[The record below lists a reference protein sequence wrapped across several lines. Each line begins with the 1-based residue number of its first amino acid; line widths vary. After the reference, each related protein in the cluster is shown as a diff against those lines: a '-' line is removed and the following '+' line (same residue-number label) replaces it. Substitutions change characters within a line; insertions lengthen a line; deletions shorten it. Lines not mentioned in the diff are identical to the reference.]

1 MYSVPY
7 IENFAS
13 AVKFVAHLQNHQE
26 AANSVRILR
35 MPMCSSRYPQFA
47 RSFPAPLKVPIVLP
61 NLVSVNQAFVVMD
74 AFAELAAEG
83 AVFPMESMEQE
94 LSDSPPIPPNL
105 FLKFPHLRKLS
116 LWDGRARNGVD
127 EDEMLWRDA
136 LPRLEALHL
145 WHCDGALVDIFRR
158 MWSVPRSLFVI
169 YDILTCAV
177 ISLPSLREFGTEES
191 SELIAFIQTHGAK
204 LSALAIAHPLVPL
217 ADADPRPSPSV
228 LCPDIIELKLKMG
241 LNPNQVRIA

>member
-13 AVKFVAHLQNHQE
+13 AMKFVAHLQNHQE

-61 NLVSVNQAFVVMD
+61 NLVSVNQAFVVLD

-94 LSDSPPIPPNL
+94 LSDSPPIPPNV

-116 LWDGRARNGVD
+116 LWMEEHETRSMRT
-127 EDEMLWRDA
+127 R
-136 LPRLEALHL
+136 
-145 WHCDGALVDIFRR
+145 CFGAMPFLD
-158 MWSVPRSLFVI
+158 SK
-169 YDILTCAV
+169 
-177 ISLPSLREFGTEES
+177 PSTFGTVTVYLRIYS
-191 SELIAFIQTHGAK
+191 GGCGLY
-204 LSALAIAHPLVPL
+204 LVPSSL
-217 ADADPRPSPSV
+217 SMIS
-228 LCPDIIELKLKMG
+228 
-241 LNPNQVRIA
+241 